1 MQTAENIYECEEH
14 LLIKTTHAESNLT
27 GLNRK
32 KKGEEASSNTHPE
45 TDGSAGKYRKRYADC
60 LES

>member
-45 TDGSAGKYRKRYADC
+45 TDGSAGKYRK
-60 LES
+60 